1 MEYFEHGDLQEYMNT
16 AGRMSEDDAR
26 SITYQILEG
35 LYQMHDN
42 GFAHRDLKP
51 SNVLVRRTKD
61 HEEGW
66 WVKIGDF
73 GISKRAEEG
82 MTALRTIAGT
92 EGFLAPEVLL
102 KKGSLFLEEAAI
114 SKMLMNEREYTFAV
128 DIWALGEIACRMM
141 CGSQP
146 FLTDLAAYANARSEI
161 PTSKLQDSM
170 MTAKGIQLV
179 QGLMKPFP
187 RDRLT
192 ASDALAHVW
201 FDEFRD
207 GSSQSSGELESV
219 VENYEILSDLNS
231 PTFRVGTSGTSIVDA
246 SESVPWTDLD
256 VTLTLRPTGGKPFP
270 FHTGSTSPLNEQ
282 IDRETATDMD
292 SIQAIDKKETP
303 SSDEAFIIIVGLPS
317 DDEQNITPEIQPAIL
332 SPQSATQPEAANIP
346 SAKLEPEPKSA
357 CVDDEQALP
366 ATQKTGDRVNVTPD
380 PGIEL
385 SAALFRVPWYPPS
398 SAYPTT
404 PFSSGEITATTL
416 LPGMGAN
423 ANEEQPEVGTHH
435 RGLLGRSASERKE
448 KTPYIALPYPR
459 GKSEERKKKTPYIA
473 LPYPRGKSEERKE
486 RTFHIAL
493 PYPRDKSEDWS
504 DRSGSEH
511 LEEPSYARLPYPLD
525 DSGDLCMP
533 SMPSPQLD
541 VPLHERTRMRAE
553 YNRRVENGVYETEP
567 RKAATKLRRDAEER
581 RAGTSPLRQ
590 DRPTRKSNQGR
601 VSSHTKQQNEI
612 SRTSRFL
619 QAARLFSSSDPKKK
633 KRGQKDATIVV
644 RSKHR
649 NTPRPPI
656 SKSVK
661 KPEAYEANALGEPE
675 ALGKDAWKDERT
687 VSSLGKTTDKDEWAI
702 PSQGRMTDRNKN
714 DPLDLIN
721 EVTPDRSQDQKA
733 SDHEHSLDES
743 MRDPRDMLARLAIP
757 YDTAAKPRV
766 SSFRRRRSS
775 SSSSSRVRLSSDS
788 EQQDISGPVASQSPN
803 GVFHLTLTHLM

>member
-1 MEYFEHGDLQEYMNT
+1 MRPTTDLVKDSKLKTEYRDGITQHTILTSDRRNGHRKIKREQRWQRVGGILGEGAFGTVWKEVLVGGQESDVKDRAVKRIRKRTGTSTLVDYSRELETIAKFSRGQSISKLLIYEIPLRIYTWLALLYGLIDSQYKSFFVESYGWFESRDHVFITMEYFEHGDLQEYMNT

-146 FLTDLAAYANARSEI
+146 FLTDLAAYANARSEF

-170 MTAKGIQLV
+170 MTAKGIQIV

-187 RDRLT
+187 RNRLT

-282 IDRETATDMD
+282 IDRETATDMV

-366 ATQKTGDRVNVTPD
+366 ATQKTGDR
-380 PGIEL
+380 
-385 SAALFRVPWYPPS
+385 YPPS

-416 LPGMGAN
+416 LLGMGAN

-448 KTPYIALPYPR
+448 KIPYIALPYPR

-493 PYPRDKSEDWS
+493 PYPRDSQK
-504 DRSGSEH
+504 
-511 LEEPSYARLPYPLD
+511 
-525 DSGDLCMP
+525 
-533 SMPSPQLD
+533 
-541 VPLHERTRMRAE
+541 T
-553 YNRRVENGVYETEP
+553 
-567 RKAATKLRRDAEER
+567 
-581 RAGTSPLRQ
+581 
-590 DRPTRKSNQGR
+590 
-601 VSSHTKQQNEI
+601 
-612 SRTSRFL
+612 
-619 QAARLFSSSDPKKK
+619 DPKKK

-733 SDHEHSLDES
+733 SDHEDSLDES

-757 YDTAAKPRV
+757 YDTAAKPRWTC
-766 SSFRRRRSS
+766 S
-775 SSSSSRVRLSSDS
+775 LT
-788 EQQDISGPVASQSPN
+788 VAEWGLPSHAHTSN
-803 GVFHLTLTHLM
+803 VTELELFEIDWVYASC